1 MYEYLI
7 GKITAINP
15 HYIVVEVNGIGYQLQ
30 VANPFRYEENTT
42 QKVYVYQAVR
52 ENDVTLY
59 GFYDLAEKQL
69 FLKLISV
76 SGIGPKSALAIL
88 ATNDQG
94 GFVAA
99 INADDEAYLTKFPS
113 IGKKTA
119 KQIILDLKGKMD
131 DIETPTPMVDQQN
144 LALDFDN
151 EQPYLK
157 EALEA
162 MLSLGYTKTEVKK
175 VSQKL
180 KDFQADSTDAYL
192 SAALKLVL
200 TINCR
205 NFRGKFSK
213 DCSAIQ

>member
-15 HYIVVEVNGIGYQLQ
+15 HYIVVEINGIGYQLQ
-30 VANPFRYEENTT
+30 VANPFRYEENST

-144 LALDFDN
+144 LALDFGN

-175 VSQKL
+175 VSKKL

-200 TINCR
+200 
-205 NFRGKFSK
+205 KK
-213 DCSAIQ
+213 

>member
-30 VANPFRYEENTT
+30 VANPFRYEENST

-144 LALDFDN
+144 LTLDFDN

-200 TINCR
+200 
-205 NFRGKFSK
+205 KK
-213 DCSAIQ
+213 

>member
-175 VSQKL
+175 VLLSCL
-180 KDFQADSTDAYL
+180 ILADE
-192 SAALKLVL
+192 
-200 TINCR
+200 N
-205 NFRGKFSK
+205 
-213 DCSAIQ
+213 

>member
-30 VANPFRYEENTT
+30 VANPFRYEENTM

-200 TINCR
+200 
-205 NFRGKFSK
+205 KK
-213 DCSAIQ
+213 

>member
-30 VANPFRYEENTT
+30 VANPFRYEENST

-144 LALDFDN
+144 LILDFDN

-200 TINCR
+200 
-205 NFRGKFSK
+205 KK
-213 DCSAIQ
+213 

>member
-180 KDFQADSTDAYL
+180 KDFPADSTDAYL

-200 TINCR
+200 
-205 NFRGKFSK
+205 KK
-213 DCSAIQ
+213 

>member
-144 LALDFDN
+144 LTLDFDN

-180 KDFQADSTDAYL
+180 KDFQANSTDAYL

-200 TINCR
+200 
-205 NFRGKFSK
+205 KK
-213 DCSAIQ
+213 

>member
-131 DIETPTPMVDQQN
+131 DIETPTPMFDQQN

-175 VSQKL
+175 VSKKL
-180 KDFQADSTDAYL
+180 KDFHADSTDAYL

-200 TINCR
+200 
-205 NFRGKFSK
+205 KK
-213 DCSAIQ
+213 

>member
-7 GKITAINP
+7 GKIKAINP

-175 VSQKL
+175 VSKKL

-200 TINCR
+200 
-205 NFRGKFSK
+205 KK
-213 DCSAIQ
+213 

>member
-144 LALDFDN
+144 LALDFDD

-200 TINCR
+200 
-205 NFRGKFSK
+205 KK
-213 DCSAIQ
+213 

>member
-15 HYIVVEVNGIGYQLQ
+15 HYIVAEVNGIGYQLQ

-200 TINCR
+200 
-205 NFRGKFSK
+205 KK
-213 DCSAIQ
+213 

>member
-144 LALDFDN
+144 LTLDFDN

-200 TINCR
+200 
-205 NFRGKFSK
+205 KK
-213 DCSAIQ
+213 